1 MNLSGKVAII
11 TGASSGI
18 GEATARKL
26 AGEGAKVVLAA
37 RRTDRLKELKE
48 EIEKKGGQALVVA
61 TDVTQR
67 DAVKNLVSQTKA
79 TFGPADILVNN
90 AGLMP
95 LSYMKNIH
103 VDEWMTMVD
112 VNLKGVLLCLAET
125 LPDMIERKSG
135 HIINISSTAGREVM
149 MGSAVYSATKFAV
162 RALSDGLRQELAP
175 KQGIRVTCIEPGAVE
190 TELTETITDDELM
203 EDMKSFFDNIDFL
216 DAEDIANAI
225 YYAISQPDGVHVNEL
240 QVRPTSQG

>member
-1 MNLSGKVAII
+1 
-11 TGASSGI
+11 
-18 GEATARKL
+18 
-26 AGEGAKVVLAA
+26 
-37 RRTDRLKELKE
+37 
-48 EIEKKGGQALVVA
+48 
-61 TDVTQR
+61 
-67 DAVKNLVSQTKA
+67 
-79 TFGPADILVNN
+79 
-90 AGLMP
+90 
-95 LSYMKNIH
+95 
-103 VDEWMTMVD
+103 MVD
-112 VNLKGVLLCLAET
+112 VNIKGVLLCLAET
-125 LPDMIERKSG
+125 LPDMLERKSG

>member
-1 MNLSGKVAII
+1 MDLAGKVAII

-26 AGEGAKVVLAA
+26 AEAGANVVLAA
-37 RRTDRLKELKE
+37 RRADRLEDLQRDIKQS
-48 EIEKKGGQALVVA
+48 GGQALVVA
-61 TDVTQR
+61 TDVTDHDQVKQLAQQAR
-67 DAVKNLVSQTKA
+67 D
-79 TFGPADILVNN
+79 TFGPIDILVNN

-95 LSYMKNIH
+95 LSYMKNLH
-103 VDEWMTMVD
+103 VDEWLKMVD
-112 VNLKGVLLCLAET
+112 VNINGVLLCLAEV
-125 LPDMIERKSG
+125 LPDMTERKSG

-175 KQGIRVTCIEPGAVE
+175 KFGIRVTCIEPGAVE

-203 EDMKSFFDNIDFL
+203 KDVQEMFGQIDFL
-216 DAEDIANAI
+216 DKQDIANAI
-225 YYAISQPDGVHVNEL
+225 YYALSQPDGVHVNEL

>member
-1 MNLSGKVAII
+1 MDLSGKTAVI

-26 AGEGAKVVLAA
+26 AAAGTNVVLAA
-37 RRTDRLKELKE
+37 RRTDELEKLKQA
-48 EIEKKGGQALVVA
+48 IEKDGGKALVVS
-61 TDVTQR
+61 TDVTQP
-67 DAVKNLVSQTKA
+67 DAVKKLVQRTHE
-79 TFGPADILVNN
+79 TFGPVDILVNN

-95 LSYMKNIH
+95 LSYMKNLH

-112 VNLKGVLLCLAET
+112 VNIKGVLLCLAEV
-125 LPDMIERKSG
+125 LPDMLKQKGG

-175 KQGIRVTCIEPGAVE
+175 KHGIRVTCIEPGATE

-203 EDMKSFFDNIDFL
+203 EDMKSFFENIDFL
-216 DAEDIANAI
+216 AAEDIANAI
-225 YYAISQPDGVHVNEL
+225 AYAISQPDGVHVNEL